1 MACVEPAL
9 LPSKKFCLVVVF
21 STLICRVNQCKEQP
35 GTTAMS
41 SAYANVDGKHNAD
54 FRFTRRSAFMS
65 AGTREVTGA
74 RMIHKSMA
82 RVHSTLPAPR
92 TEWSK

>member
-35 GTTAMS
+35 GTIAMS
-41 SAYANVDGKHNAD
+41 SAYANVAGSITLTAD
-54 FRFTRRSAFMS
+54 LRDDRTDVRWN
-65 AGTREVTGA
+65 REVTGA
-74 RMIHKSMA
+74 RVIHKSMA
-82 RVHSTLPAPR
+82 RVHSLPAPR

>member
-35 GTTAMS
+35 GTTL
-41 SAYANVDGKHNAD
+41 NELGVRERGRKHNAD
-54 FRFTRRSAFMS
+54 CRFTRRSD
-65 AGTREVTGA
+65 RCPLE
-74 RMIHKSMA
+74 
-82 RVHSTLPAPR
+82 P
-92 TEWSK
+92 